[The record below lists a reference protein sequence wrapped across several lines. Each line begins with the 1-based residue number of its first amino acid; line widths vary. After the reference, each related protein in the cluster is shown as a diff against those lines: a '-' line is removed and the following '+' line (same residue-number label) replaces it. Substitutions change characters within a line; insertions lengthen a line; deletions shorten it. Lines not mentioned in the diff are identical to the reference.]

1 MSWGLT
7 KKKGLL
13 SFLFLRSL
21 AEVLGLA
28 DIKSLKMP
36 SLLRTLFTALTAA
49 LAVSARPSSSTSSSN
64 LTVSVLHDFGH
75 ASWMENLAVRHSGEI
90 LTTRMNTPA
99 LYQVNHLT
107 GTPVEIATWD
117 GTKWAGCLG
126 IAEGKTDRF
135 YVILAALFEE
145 GTFLKTGGVNSIFE
159 VDMRTFRLAKDGA
172 TVKRNATVSHVA
184 DIPEADFLNGMATLD
199 DSHVFVSDVYS
210 GTVYLVDV
218 ETGNYTLAVDDPLMK
233 WSVAGDPPPT
243 YLGSNGIKVHGG
255 HLYWSNTAAGFLA
268 RVRIGSDGRPVG
280 SASVAVTNVAKA
292 DDFQFGRD
300 GKVFV
305 AQNQMDTLSVALPV
319 ALGNVSVAASA
330 VVGSNTSTVLAGV
343 TSPKF
348 GRTKRDKN
356 RLYLSTSGGE

>member
-1 MSWGLT
+1 M
-7 KKKGLL
+7 
-13 SFLFLRSL
+13 SFLILPRSP
-21 AEVLGLA
+21 AKVLGVSESQT
-28 DIKSLKMP
+28 IVISNMP
-36 SLLRTLFTALTAA
+36 SLLRTLFTVLTAA
-49 LAVSARPSSSTSSSN
+49 LAVSAWPRPSKSISN
-64 LTVSVLHDFGH
+64 LTVSVLHDFGYP
-75 ASWMENLAVRHSGEI
+75 SWLENLAIRSSGEI
-90 LTTRMNTPA
+90 LTTRMDTPA
-99 LYQVNHLT
+99 LYQVDPHT
-107 GTPVEIATWD
+107 GTPVEIATWN
-117 GTKWAGCLG
+117 GKQWAGCLG

-159 VDMRTFRLAKDGA
+159 VDMSTFRLAADGT
-172 TVKRNATVSHVA
+172 TVKRNATISHVT

-218 ETGNYTLAVDDPLMK
+218 STGYYTLAVDDPLMK

-255 HLYWSNTAAGFLA
+255 YLYWSNTAAGFLA

-280 SASVAVTNVAKA
+280 SSSVAVTNVAKA
-292 DDFQFGRD
+292 DDFQFGSD
-300 GKVFV
+300 GRVFV

-319 ALGNVSVAASA
+319 VIGDESVAASA
-330 VVGSNTSTVLAGV
+330 IAGSNVTTVLAGV

-348 GRTKRDKN
+348 GRTERDKN